1 MFDCSKIGFPFMF
14 FVCEMLCPLLKSCK
28 NVVDVFRIWWIWIL
42 KPGVELNPST
52 VFKVHQHNISW
63 YLIKWPAI
71 ACKKIW
77 TAWSLLS
84 GLKCRGE
91 DEFSQLWWLC
101 ACVCLGILFLAN
113 KWPTL
118 TDYGYFESKN
128 LSQIFLSQVYYEFF
142 DLFFA
147 KIHLQPSLT
156 RRSW

>member
-1 MFDCSKIGFPFMF
+1 MIFD
-14 FVCEMLCPLLKSCK
+14 
-28 NVVDVFRIWWIWIL
+28 
-42 KPGVELNPST
+42 
-52 VFKVHQHNISW
+52 KVTSDCLQED
-63 YLIKWPAI
+63 
-71 ACKKIW
+71 IW

-101 ACVCLGILFLAN
+101 ACVCLGILFLAS

-147 KIHLQPSLT
+147 KNPSSTIINQKIITGELA
-156 RRSW
+156 S